1 MSERNTMKTFFAA
14 MNEQLD
20 TGGFDSKIR
29 MTNMGPFRWNDLIQ
43 LWENVNNGMLMNNI
57 SFNDTFTF
65 DYDTIGGG
73 QATSSSSLIPATIT
87 GDNGNLT
94 GMGAVV
100 GITRWASTTGPQALL
115 ANGSAITITVAAPIQ
130 VSITASYDDP
140 GTSFANILYSING
153 AAGQNYSTPF
163 TISSGQTLKIGAQN
177 ANPINFGT
185 TGTLTLKNVNDNN
198 ATIETIAFSFG

>member
-29 MTNMGPFRWNDLIQ
+29 MTSMGPFRWNDLIQ

-73 QATSSSSLIPATIT
+73 ENRSSSLIPATIT

-94 GMGAVV
+94 GMGAVA
-100 GITRWASTTGPQALL
+100 GTTRWASTTGPQALL

-130 VSITASYDDP
+130 VSITASYVDVVTP
-140 GTSFANILYSING
+140 FANILYSING

-177 ANPINFGT
+177 PTPLTLGT
-185 TGTLTLKNVNDNN
+185 TGTITLKNVNDNN